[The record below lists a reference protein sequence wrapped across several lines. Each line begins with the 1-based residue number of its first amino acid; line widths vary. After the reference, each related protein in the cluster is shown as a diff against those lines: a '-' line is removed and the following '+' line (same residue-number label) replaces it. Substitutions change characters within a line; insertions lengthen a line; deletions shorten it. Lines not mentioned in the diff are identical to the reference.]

1 MANKTIHQRVNELA
15 DQGFEPN
22 FNLRPAPIPP
32 EGINYI
38 APPIAYGLAN
48 AGDLVSTELALRN
61 PKVQE
66 ANPVMRGGLGE
77 RLALKLGT
85 TAALTAADYGLQK
98 AGHKNWAKA
107 IRIGVPLILGGIA
120 ASNYANSRR

>member
-48 AGDLVSTELALRN
+48 AGDLVSTELAL
-61 PKVQE
+61 
-66 ANPVMRGGLGE
+66 
-77 RLALKLGT
+77 KLGT